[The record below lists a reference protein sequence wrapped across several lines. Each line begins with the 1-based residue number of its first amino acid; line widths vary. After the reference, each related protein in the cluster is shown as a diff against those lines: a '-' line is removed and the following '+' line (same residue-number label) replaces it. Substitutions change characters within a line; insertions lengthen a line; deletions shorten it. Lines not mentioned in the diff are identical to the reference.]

1 MKRPPLSPRFLVLLF
16 LVGGALLFALGGS
29 RGLFHFRRA
38 PSSPPS
44 AGFRM
49 PVPVYR
55 VVPVSLPVTRSYIG
69 TTEAIRNVT
78 LEAQATGYLKRQLVP
93 DGSDVRKGTLVY
105 QIDPRYYKAALDQS
119 QAQKER
125 DKAALEYSR
134 VNQRR
139 NSLLVVHGDVSKDAY
154 QLSTS
159 SMHQAAATYLS
170 DKAALEA
177 ARINLDY
184 THIRAPFTGRLGRSQ
199 VFTGT
204 LIASGT
210 QINTLVQMDPLYVT
224 FNPAE
229 QDLPD
234 LQNSLRIG
242 PVAVLV
248 HPQGDPEQSYQGHL
262 TFLDNVVDRTSGTI
276 MARGTI
282 PNSGL
287 RLVPGEFVEVSVR
300 LGTRPRAL
308 AIPQV
313 AVGSGQTGKFVY
325 LVGKNNTVVLR
336 PVRLGMTSGTRVE
349 VLEGLREGELV
360 ITGNLQKIGPGM
372 AVSPQRKS

>member
-1 MKRPPLSPRFLVLLF
+1 
-16 LVGGALLFALGGS
+16 
-29 RGLFHFRRA
+29 
-38 PSSPPS
+38 
-44 AGFRM
+44 M

-78 LEAQATGYLKRQLVP
+78 LEAQATGYLNRQLVP

-119 QAQKER
+119 RAQKER

-159 SMHQAAATYLS
+159 SMHQATATYLS

-229 QDLPD
+229 RDLPV
-234 LQNSLRIG
+234 LQKSLRIG

-248 HPQGDPEQSYQGHL
+248 HPQGDPEQSYQGQL
-262 TFLDNVVDRTSGTI
+262 TFLDNVVDRTTGTI

-313 AVGSGQTGKFVY
+313 AVGSGQTGKFV
-325 LVGKNNTVVLR
+325 LVVGKNNTVVLR
-336 PVRLGMTSGTRVE
+336 TVRLGMSSGTRVE